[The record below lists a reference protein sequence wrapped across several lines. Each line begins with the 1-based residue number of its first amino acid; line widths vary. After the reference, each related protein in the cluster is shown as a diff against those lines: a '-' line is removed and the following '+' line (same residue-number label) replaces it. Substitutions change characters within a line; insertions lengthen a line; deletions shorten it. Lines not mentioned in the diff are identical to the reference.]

1 MMDYTLFIT
10 KFVLVASFWCLTIG
24 RAVGMPT
31 NNWFG
36 GIEIPFGRSVL
47 PQPIDREIYNNLF
60 TYAHL
65 IDISYCVS
73 NVNQISEPFNCELDC
88 QKRFPNVTL
97 VHQWYNDD
105 SDCGYIAT
113 TTSNIFN
120 YNLSSEGKKT
130 IIVSLRGTHSFFDSY
145 TDIKV
150 DMMQYSNLQQ
160 SLPYCGRKCM
170 VHKGFFEYFAATL
183 LQIHDVLDDE
193 LSTDDYELIIV
204 GHSMGGSVA
213 LFLALHYLDLGYDKL
228 TLVTMGQP
236 LVGNKEFVT
245 WADEVLGSLE
255 KPVHN
260 TFHRKYFRVVHKN
273 DIVTTIPKTNN
284 LMNSYHQFD
293 NQIYLNCS
301 ATNSEPSPDEVVDCV
316 YGDNQN
322 CIKGDFQPI
331 KMIEDV
337 NRNYYFSHNTYF
349 RKMGLC
355 GMKIFNQEASLR

>member
-1 MMDYTLFIT
+1 MLSLSYTPFAS
-10 KFVLVASFWCLTIG
+10 KVVLAASLWCYIIG
-24 RAVGMPT
+24 QAASLPT
-31 NNWFG
+31 SNWFG
-36 GIEIPFGRSVL
+36 GIEVPFGDSVL

-73 NVNQISEPFNCELDC
+73 NTNHISEPFVCDLECLE
-88 QKRFPNVTL
+88 RFPNVTL

-113 TTSNIFN
+113 TTENIFN
-120 YNLSSEGKKT
+120 YNSTSEGKKT
-130 IIVSLRGTHSFFDSY
+130 VIVSLRGTHSFFDSY
-145 TDIKV
+145 ADLKV
-150 DMMQYSNLQQ
+150 DMVQYSNLQQ
-160 SLPYCGRKCM
+160 TLPYCGSKCM
-170 VHKGFFEYFAATL
+170 VHQGFYQYFAATL
-183 LQIHDVLDDE
+183 VQIHEVLDRE
-193 LSTDDYELIIV
+193 LSTDNYELIIV

-213 LFLALHYLDLGYDKL
+213 LFLALHYLDRGYDKL

-245 WADEVLGSLE
+245 WADGVLGSFE

-273 DIVTTIPKTNN
+273 DMVATIPKTNN

-293 NQIYLNCS
+293 NQIYLNCTAS
-301 ATNSEPSPDEVVDCV
+301 NSNPSPNEVVDCV
-316 YGDNQN
+316 HGDNQY

-331 KMIEDV
+331 KMIGEIS
-337 NRNYYFSHNTYF
+337 RNYYLSHNTYF

-355 GMKIFNQEASLR
+355 GMKI